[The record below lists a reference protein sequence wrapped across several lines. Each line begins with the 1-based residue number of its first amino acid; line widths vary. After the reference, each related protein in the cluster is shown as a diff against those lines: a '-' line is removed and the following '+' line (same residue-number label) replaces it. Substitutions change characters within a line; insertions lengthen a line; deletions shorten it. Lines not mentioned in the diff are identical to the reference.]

1 MAVSRT
7 EFEAEIDNLDLNDLN
22 SIHRLRDLLTDLINH
37 REPIVQADTVAKNG
51 TIYYSTD
58 QSKLVFKDLA
68 GVVKD
73 LY

>member
-1 MAVSRT
+1 MSART
-7 EFEAEIDNLDLNDLN
+7 DLETQIDNLDLGDRTSLEKFK
-22 SIHRLRDLLTDLINH
+22 DLLKAIINL
-37 REPIVQADTVAKNG
+37 REPIQQADSAASNG
-51 TIYYSTD
+51 TIYYSTT